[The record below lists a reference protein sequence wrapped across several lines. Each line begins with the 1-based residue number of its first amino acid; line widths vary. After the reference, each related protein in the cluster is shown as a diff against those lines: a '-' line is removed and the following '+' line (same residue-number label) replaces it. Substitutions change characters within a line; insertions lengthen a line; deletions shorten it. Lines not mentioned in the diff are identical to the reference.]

1 MAAPLPVD
9 LHLRSYGMVREADRH
24 DYAQIVLPVAGE
36 VELDIEGRG
45 RKLDLLHAAVVAP
58 GAWHSQAGAAG
69 NQSFILDLD
78 PGLLRQGP
86 WERLL
91 ERPFTPIGAAARKL
105 VEFMSLAAA
114 GAKAAPQLVQ
124 GWTPLLLD
132 SLAQAQAAF
141 QPASRLAALMAR
153 IELQPGLPWTLDSMA
168 HAASLSASRL
178 HTLFRLETGLSP
190 HEWLLRRRLEAV
202 CTLLAST
209 GRPIADL
216 ALETGFSDQSVLTRA
231 MRKAMDTTP
240 AAYRKAAREDTHK
253 TQ

>member
-1 MAAPLPVD
+1 MAAPLPLD
-9 LHLRSYGMVREADRH
+9 LHLRSYGLVREADRH

-91 ERPFTPIGAAARKL
+91 DRPFTPIGAAARKL
-105 VEFMSLAAA
+105 VEFMSLASA
-114 GAKAAPQLVQ
+114 GAKAPPQLVQ
-124 GWTPLLLD
+124 GWAPLLLD
-132 SLAQAQAAF
+132 SLAQAAF

-153 IELQPGLPWTLDSMA
+153 IELQPGLPWTLDTMA
-168 HAASLSASRL
+168 RAASLSPSRL
-178 HTLFRLETGLSP
+178 HALFRGETGMSP

-209 GRPIADL
+209 ARPIADIAL
-216 ALETGFSDQSVLTRA
+216 ATGFSDQSVLTRA

-240 AAYRKAAREDTHK
+240 AAYRRAAREDSHK